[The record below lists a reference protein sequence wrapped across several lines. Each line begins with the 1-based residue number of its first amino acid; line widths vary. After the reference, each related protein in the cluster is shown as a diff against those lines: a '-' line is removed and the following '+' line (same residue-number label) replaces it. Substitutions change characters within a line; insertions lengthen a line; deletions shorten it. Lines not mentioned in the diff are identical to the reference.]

1 MMEYGLIGEHL
12 PHSFSPEIHRQ
23 LAEYRYTLCELAPQQ
38 LANFMRRRAFRG
50 INVTIPYKKAVI
62 PLLDA
67 IDPVAQIC
75 GSVNTVLNR
84 NGRLYGYNTDFA
96 GMDAAINCNGLSLYN
111 KKVLILGTGGT
122 AATAAAVASHQR
134 AASVVRVSQ
143 HPVGHAISYAQALEL
158 HGDVEAVIN
167 TTPVGMYPHTD
178 ACPLDLRYFSA
189 CRMVMDTIYNPL
201 RTCFQQSAAAQHIPA
216 INGLYM
222 LVAQAAGSAALF
234 TGDPISQKRVRV
246 IYDRLL
252 RQKRNIVLIGM
263 PGSGKTTVGRLLAA
277 QLNRP
282 FYDLDAVIVQQT
294 GQEVRQI
301 FEQQGEAAF
310 RQLEKQAV
318 AAVSVNS
325 GAVIATGGGSIL
337 NPSNVVQLRKNGWLI
352 WLDRPVE
359 QLAIDPERP
368 LAADFPQV
376 SALYQQRL
384 PFYREAAD
392 ETVKNTDLTKT
403 VTELERA
410 WKT

>member
-1 MMEYGLIGEHL
+1 M
-12 PHSFSPEIHRQ
+12 
-23 LAEYRYTLCELAPQQ
+23 
-38 LANFMRRRAFRG
+38 
-50 INVTIPYKKAVI
+50 
-62 PLLDA
+62 
-67 IDPVAQIC
+67 
-75 GSVNTVLNR
+75 
-84 NGRLYGYNTDFA
+84 
-96 GMDAAINCNGLSLYN
+96 
-111 KKVLILGTGGT
+111 
-122 AATAAAVASHQR
+122 
-134 AASVVRVSQ
+134 RVSR

-178 ACPLDLRYFSA
+178 ACPLDLRCFSA

-282 FYDLDAVIVQQT
+282 FYDLDAAIVQQT

-301 FEQQGEAAF
+301 FEQRGEAAF

-318 AAVSVNS
+318 AAVSINS

-337 NPSNVVQLRKNGWLI
+337 DPSNVVQLRKNGWLI

-384 PFYREAAD
+384 PFYREATD